1 MIPLGCFSVCLRA
14 PELHKTVDFYKALGF
29 TPVGEDA
36 PGLRNSLAYRSHSL
50 TFMSFL
56 QDNLINFRGAH
67 IHELKECMK
76 QLGIPVTLFEEFKS
90 EERLML
96 DKEGNPLP
104 DNECGSFSI
113 EDPDG
118 HEFFFN
124 THREEREPFEEALL
138 RPSPATGGTPF
149 DERNRPEVIYTHIV
163 TDLTES
169 QRFYESLGLI
179 VARDGDVAWVYPN
192 FDVGDTRFLFRLR
205 KGTSKRV
212 AITLVQSAIDPKVT
226 RTLGLEPGDQGGLS
240 WKGLD
245 PDGRILEIRSP
256 APTTKFGQTARTRD

>member
-1 MIPLGCFSVCLRA
+1 MLPLGFFSVCLRA
-14 PELHKTVDFYKALGF
+14 TQLDRTVDFYKALDF
-29 TPVGEDA
+29 TPTGEDA
-36 PGLRNSLAYRSHSL
+36 PGLRVSLEYRSQSL

-56 QDNLINFRGAH
+56 QDNLVNFRGAH
-67 IHELKECMK
+67 IHRLKECMNEA
-76 QLGIPVTLFEEFKS
+76 GIPVTLFEEFKS

-96 DKEGNPLP
+96 DDEGNPLP

-138 RPSPATGGTPF
+138 RPSPVMAGTPF
-149 DERNRPEVIYTHIV
+149 DERNRPNVIYTLVV
-163 TDLTES
+163 TDLVES

-179 VARDGDVAWVYPN
+179 VARDRDIVWIFPN
-192 FDVGDTRFLFRLR
+192 SDVGDTRYLFRLR

-212 AITLVQSAIDPKVT
+212 AITLVRSAIDPNVP
-226 RTLGLEPGDQGGLS
+226 RTLSLEPGNQEGLIWHGS
-240 WKGLD
+240 D
-245 PDGRILEIRSP
+245 PDGRTLEVSSP
-256 APTTKFGQTARTRD
+256 SV